1 MSIGIILASHGE
13 FALGVKQT
21 GDMIFG
27 EQEQVDVC
35 VLMPENSPEEFRPPS
50 GTGVSEVFR

>member
-35 VLMPENSPEEFRPPS
+35 VLMPENSPEEFRHQ
-50 GTGVSEVFR
+50 VE

>member
-21 GDMIFG
+21 GDMI
-27 EQEQVDVC
+27 
-35 VLMPENSPEEFRPPS
+35 LENKNR
-50 GTGVSEVFR
+50 